1 MGRKMRYIIT
11 IMGLI
16 FCIPLVM
23 LKKAFETNV
32 CQQEIELVDY
42 KNLQPFRLF
51 FISDIHRRKIPNRLI
66 EQVGSKFDAVI
77 IGGDLAEKGVPL
89 KRIEKNI
96 NKLAEIGPLYYVW
109 GNNDR
114 EVGEQNIRKFILDVG
129 GKLLEN
135 ESICVRNRHGSVWI
149 VGIDDVSS
157 GRADIEKSF
166 VGIPENETVIFVSHT
181 PFVFNKVKKLYHT
194 NVLLAGHTHGGQI
207 RLGKWGY
214 YQRGSLQR
222 DQDVV
227 TLTSNGF
234 GTTFM
239 PLRFGAPA
247 ECHVLTISNKPELNG
262 Q

>member
-1 MGRKMRYIIT
+1 MRYVLT
-11 IMGLI
+11 VMGLI

-23 LKKAFETNV
+23 WKKAFDTNV
-32 CQQEIELVDY
+32 CHQEIELVNY
-42 KNLQPFRLF
+42 KNQKPFRLF
-51 FISDIHRRKIPNRLI
+51 FISDIHRRKISRRLI
-66 EQVGSKFDAVI
+66 EEVGPEIDAVI

-96 NKLAEIGPLYYVW
+96 RKLAEIGPIYYVW

-114 EVGEQNIRKFILDVG
+114 EVGEQNIREFIQKVG

-135 ESICVRNRHGSVWI
+135 ESICVKTQSASVWI

-166 VGIPENETVIFVSHT
+166 GGIPENETVIFVSHT
-181 PFVFNKVKKLYHT
+181 PFVFNKVKKRYT
-194 NVLLAGHTHGGQI
+194 PDILLAGHTHGGQI

-214 YQRGSLQR
+214 YERGSLR
-222 DQDVV
+222 KEQDVV
-227 TLTSNGF
+227 TMTSNGF
-234 GTTFM
+234 GTTLI

-247 ECHVLTISNKPELNG
+247 ECHVLTIKKAIRNG
-262 Q
+262 